1 MRDISTQQPYC
12 DYDCYLHYRARSL
25 FVPWLAVTPVDH
37 GLAPDYLAHLE
48 TVTSFAAASCW
59 YSIVLAEAAL
69 RLGELMMAETFKT

>member
-1 MRDISTQQPYC
+1 M
-12 DYDCYLHYRARSL
+12 
-25 FVPWLAVTPVDH
+25 PWLAVTPVDH